1 MSWYRRF
8 GLAPGAKR
16 RGGLS
21 RAVLAGSLSATL
33 LLFGM
38 ATTASAQSGPT
49 LTIVSPS
56 SGARITSTDIPVSV
70 SVSGLDTACQWVGTP
85 DKAGQGH
92 IHVMLD
98 AMSMTHLTNMI
109 CGTDHF
115 TVSGAGIQPGEH
127 TLMIDLASNTHM
139 DMPST
144 AKEVKFD
151 YAPATPASLPV
162 AATAG
167 AAPAVQIIS
176 PQDNASVGPNFTLDL
191 AATNFT
197 PSCDVEGKPNAVGV
211 GHYHVFVDMQPM
223 TSSTAMM
230 SMAGLLSMPCNSI
243 PVNLSAWPS
252 GKHTITVMLANNDH
266 TPLMAAKPAMIMINL
281 NNPALPAQ
289 LPQSGGGGLF
299 LLPRLAVVLFVVA
312 GAVGVVLRR
321 FALRP

>member
-1 MSWYRRF
+1 MSWNRRF
-8 GLAPGAKR
+8 GLAPGAER
-16 RGGLS
+16 HGGLG
-21 RAVLAGSLSATL
+21 RALLAGSVSATL

-49 LTIVSPS
+49 LTVDSPTP
-56 SGARITSTDIPVSV
+56 GAKITSTDIPVSV
-70 SVSGLDTACQWVGTP
+70 SVGGLDTACQWVGTP

-98 AMSMTHLTNMI
+98 AMSMSHLTSMI

-115 TVSGAGIQPGEH
+115 TVSGAGIQPGTH

-144 AKEVKFD
+144 AKEVTFD
-151 YAPATPASLPV
+151 YEPATPAPLPV
-162 AATAG
+162 AAKTS
-167 AAPAVQIIS
+167 AAPALQITS
-176 PQDNASVGPNFTLDL
+176 PQDNTSVGPNFTLDL

-211 GHYHVFVDMQPM
+211 GHYHVLVDMQPM
-223 TSSTAMM
+223 TASA
-230 SMAGLLSMPCNSI
+230 SMAGMLSMPCTSI

-266 TPLMAAKPAMIMINL
+266 TPVMAAKPAMIMINL
-281 NNPALPAQ
+281 NNPNLPAQ

-299 LLPRLAVVLFVVA
+299 LLPRLAALGVLFLAATSFVTY
-312 GAVGVVLRR
+312 RWR
-321 FALRP
+321 ALRS